1 MKAHR
6 GIEEEERRRKKEEQ
20 EKQDE
25 KTKTDLNKLN
35 KFIIDEEIDLNEKL
49 FKKNLTFKSLVI
61 CSCF

>member
-20 EKQDE
+20 ENQDE
-25 KTKTDLNKLN
+25 KTKTDLNKFN

-49 FKKNLTFKSLVI
+49 FKKKFNLE
-61 CSCF
+61 